1 MRCSWLSFLLHFQR
15 FGLRFFFIYRFAACC
30 LLRPSHARSN
40 PPHPLILFV
49 QAMAAFPESA
59 KKINQDIAD
68 NKWFQ

>member
-1 MRCSWLSFLLHFQR
+1 MRCAWLSSLLHFQR
-15 FGLRFFFIYRFAACC
+15 FRLVSVYLFARLPLSSFACSP
-30 LLRPSHARSN
+30 LPSLPS
-40 PPHPLILFV
+40 L